1 MTIRRPRRRRHRGTA
16 DHPSGR
22 YPWWLLQRA
31 HCPSDRDGARPTPA
45 ADHADHNDARP
56 PADALSEPPALLTND
71 RGTEHT
77 TMDEIDITVTPAER
91 RAIARLFRA
100 QQAQAAEVARHAAHA
115 LRALDARDDDP
126 APWGRT
132 LLIAAFEA
140 LYEAESTRVR
150 HMQEGLDA
158 FDLDVD
164 DVPAQSTGVDA
175 PSPARP
181 VS

>member
-1 MTIRRPRRRRHRGTA
+1 
-16 DHPSGR
+16 
-22 YPWWLLQRA
+22 
-31 HCPSDRDGARPTPA
+31 
-45 ADHADHNDARP
+45 
-56 PADALSEPPALLTND
+56 
-71 RGTEHT
+71 
-77 TMDEIDITVTPAER
+77 MDEIDITVTPAER
-91 RAIARLFRA
+91 RAIARLFRT

-115 LRALDARDDDP
+115 LHALDARDDDP
-126 APWGRT
+126 SPWGRT

-164 DVPAQSTGVDA
+164 DAPAQSTDVDA

-181 VS
+181 VRERGNNGRTRREHGARATAAPHQAETDA